1 MGMPTPPPDS
11 LPPIERLR
19 AIVAVLRSP
28 EGCPWD
34 REQTHASLRAGLI
47 EEAYE
52 VVEAINRN
60 DDANLCE
67 ELGDFLLQTVFHSQ
81 IAEETSRFTFDDIA
95 RAISEKLIRRHP
107 HVFGDDNCADS
118 AEVLRKW
125 DDIKRAEKG
134 ARVESALDGV
144 SGGLPALLHAEKIQ
158 KKAARVGF
166 DWPDAAPVIEK
177 VREEL
182 AEIEAAITAQ
192 HPEHIE
198 EEIGDLLFSV
208 VNLARKLKLDSET
221 ALRRSTDKFSSRFR
235 MIEKAARERGLVME
249 EMSLPELDAL
259 WDEAK
264 KAMADQTC
272 FSKSKG

>member
-1 MGMPTPPPDS
+1 MPTPPPDS

-52 VVEAINRN
+52 VIEAINRN

-81 IAEETSRFTFDDIA
+81 IADEAGRFTFDDAA
-95 RAISEKLIRRHP
+95 RSICEKLVRRHP
-107 HVFGDDNCADS
+107 HVFGDGQCADS

-125 DDIKRAEKG
+125 DDLKRAEKG

-144 SGGLPALLHAEKIQ
+144 TVNGHPVHRLPHNLNMSFADVEAESLMMGMNDVAVSSGSACTSATLEPSYVLKAMGVDDERAHSSIRFGLGRFNTEEEIDYA
-158 KKAARVGF
+158 AARV
-166 DWPDAAPVIEK
+166 VETVTK
-177 VREEL
+177 MREL
-182 AEIEAAITAQ
+182 SPSYAQEI
-192 HPEHIE
+192 
-198 EEIGDLLFSV
+198 L
-208 VNLARKLKLDSET
+208 
-221 ALRRSTDKFSSRFR
+221 
-235 MIEKAARERGLVME
+235 
-249 EMSLPELDAL
+249 
-259 WDEAK
+259 
-264 KAMADQTC
+264 
-272 FSKSKG
+272 

>member
-1 MGMPTPPPDS
+1 MPTPPPDS

-34 REQTHASLRAGLI
+34 REQTHSSLRAGLI

-81 IAEETSRFTFDDIA
+81 IAEESGRFAFDDIA

-107 HVFGDDNCADS
+107 HVFGDDQCADS

-125 DDIKRAEKG
+125 DDLKRAEKG
-134 ARVESALDGV
+134 PRVESALDGV
-144 SGGLPALLHAEKIQ
+144 SGGMPALMHAEKIQ

-166 DWPDAAPVIEK
+166 DWQETAPVIEK

-182 AEIEAAITAQ
+182 AEIEFAIAAK
-192 HPEHIE
+192 HPEAIE
-198 EEIGDLLFSV
+198 EEVGDLLFSV
-208 VNLARKLKLDSET
+208 VNLARKLKLDGET
-221 ALRRSTDKFSSRFR
+221 ALRRSTDKFASRFR
-235 MIEKAARERGLVME
+235 LVEKAARERGLVMQ
-249 EMSLPELDAL
+249 EMSLAELDAL

-264 KAMADQTC
+264 RLKAVGAEETANRRE
-272 FSKSKG
+272 

>member
-1 MGMPTPPPDS
+1 M
-11 LPPIERLR
+11 
-19 AIVAVLRSP
+19 LRSP

-52 VVEAINRN
+52 VIEAINRN

-81 IAEETSRFTFDDIA
+81 IAEEAGRFTFDDATRSIC
-95 RAISEKLIRRHP
+95 EKLVRRHP
-107 HVFGDDNCADS
+107 HVFGDDQCADS

-125 DDIKRAEKG
+125 DDLKRAEKG

-182 AEIEAAITAQ
+182 AEIEAAIAAQ

-208 VNLARKLKLDSET
+208 VNLARKLKLDGET

-235 MIEKAARERGLVME
+235 MIEKATRERGLVME

-264 KAMADQTC
+264 KAMAEQTC